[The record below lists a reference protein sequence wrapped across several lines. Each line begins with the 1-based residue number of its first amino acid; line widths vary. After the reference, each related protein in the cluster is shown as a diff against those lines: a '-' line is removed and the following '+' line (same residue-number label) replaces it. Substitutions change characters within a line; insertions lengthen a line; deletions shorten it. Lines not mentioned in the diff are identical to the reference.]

1 MKTIKP
7 LCPTASVVGFA
18 SVTLPVKVNTKFWFV
33 AKSKVTL
40 PVFDVSVKVLP
51 AKLTLASFAVIFA
64 SVIFAVVTALSA
76 SFAVV
81 TPPSATSAATTAPG
95 AIFAEVIALS

>member
-1 MKTIKP
+1 MKP

-51 AKLTLASFAVIFA
+51 AKLTLASFAAVIFA

>member
-1 MKTIKP
+1 M
-7 LCPTASVVGFA
+7 GFA

-40 PVFDVSVKVLP
+40 PVFDVSVKVFP
-51 AKLTLASFAVIFA
+51 AKFTVASFPAVTALLAIFAVVTFA